1 MTVEVGTRPP
11 ATPVQWVRSGVVCDD
26 GPTLV
31 VQLVAANR
39 GLSVGATASFDVADE
54 SQKVPGPPGGAGG
67 AWVDRSTVPGIA
79 GPETPTARAN
89 GLGRVDGRPVA

>member
-1 MTVEVGTRPP
+1 VETVDVGTRPP

-54 SQKVPGPPGGAGG
+54 S
-67 AWVDRSTVPGIA
+67 
-79 GPETPTARAN
+79 ARAA
-89 GLGRVDGRPVA
+89 GAEQAARGWIGARSPG

>member
-1 MTVEVGTRPP
+1 MSELAPLPRQCSGSGLVLRVTTVRHWLSSLLPQIAVCLSERLP
-11 ATPVQWVRSGVVCDD
+11 ALMSRMKVRKC
-26 GPTLV
+26 
-31 VQLVAANR
+31 
-39 GLSVGATASFDVADE
+39 
-54 SQKVPGPPGGAGG
+54 PGRRGGAGG